1 MDGTKVLSGIIRLA
15 RSGIDFVSIMVHPFC
30 GFMTSNRVSILC
42 YHRVCDLPTTDDVM
56 SYLNVPPAEFDRQ
69 MTFLSRR
76 GYSVITLEDF
86 LSYRDTGVKL
96 PPKAVIITFDD
107 GYGDNY
113 LNALPI
119 LEKYNFKGTFFIA
132 TDFIGS
138 NQIFPW
144 LELDEK
150 SRAHSPENLPYWRP
164 LVQEELT
171 EMSRRGACFG
181 SHTKS
186 HCALSDV
193 DQVTAREELYGSKAS
208 LEKIL
213 DRAVRC
219 FCYPYGSV
227 NGQVKK
233 LVKEAGYDA
242 AVSSRWGNN
251 TVGSD
256 WMELRRKSI
265 EGTDSIGR
273 FIRKVDGAYD
283 WWFSYMLPLAMRIA
297 LPKQRRQ

>member
-1 MDGTKVLSGIIRLA
+1 MAWTKVLSGIVRLA
-15 RSGIDFVSIMVHPFC
+15 RSGIDFVSVLIHPFC
-30 GFMTSNRVSILC
+30 GFVSNKRISILC
-42 YHRVCDLPTTDDVM
+42 YHRVCDLPRTHDVM
-56 SYLNVPPAEFDRQ
+56 SYLNVPPVDFERQ
-69 MTFLSRR
+69 MSFLSRK
-76 GYSVITLEDF
+76 GYNVITLDDF
-86 LSYRDTGVKL
+86 LTCRDKGVK
-96 PPKAVIITFDD
+96 PPEKSVIITFDD

-113 LNALPI
+113 LNALPV

-150 SRAHSPENLPYWRP
+150 SSARSPENLPYWRP
-164 LVQEELT
+164 LGQEEQT
-171 EMSRRGACFG
+171 EMSRGGACLG

-208 LEKIL
+208 LENIL
-213 DRAVRC
+213 GRAVRC

-233 LVKEAGYDA
+233 LVKEAGYEA
-242 AVSSRWGNN
+242 AVGSRWGNN

-283 WWFSYMLPLAMRIA
+283 WWFGYVLPLAMKVAFPR
-297 LPKQRRQ
+297 QRSQ